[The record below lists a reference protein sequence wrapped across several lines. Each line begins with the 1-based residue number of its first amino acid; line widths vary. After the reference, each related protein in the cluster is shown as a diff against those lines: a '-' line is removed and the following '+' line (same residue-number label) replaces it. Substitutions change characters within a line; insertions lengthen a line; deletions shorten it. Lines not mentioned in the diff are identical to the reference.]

1 MSDQLFCT
9 GIYKEGYG
17 IIPKSIMR
25 SNLSCSAKVLYA
37 YICSFTGAGNSAF
50 PSLEL
55 MCNELGMSEKKIYK
69 CRKELI
75 DNNLIAIEKKRI
87 GSKYTNNIYTIIT
100 NPISEKDIEPS
111 HFERVQNEPSQ
122 NEPVQNDRVQES
134 EETSHSCE
142 PSQNG
147 HVQNEPCPK
156 VGTISNRLINKKE
169 KEKKEKKTEFDEL
182 IEEYTDNELLKETLY
197 EFIKMRKTIK
207 AAITTTGLKRIL
219 TRLDKLASTENDKIS
234 ILDNSIMNSWKGI
247 FELKEIYAKNNVIP
261 ITTKSQKPVYEF
273 QIDKSKLGDL

>member
-1 MSDQLFCT
+1 
-9 GIYKEGYG
+9 
-17 IIPKSIMR
+17 
-25 SNLSCSAKVLYA
+25 
-37 YICSFTGAGNSAF
+37 GAGNSAF

-75 DNNLIAIEKKRI
+75 DNNLITVEKKRI

-111 HFERVQNEPSQ
+111 HFERVQNEPSKI
-122 NEPVQNDRVQES
+122 EPVQNDHVQES

-182 IEEYTDNELLKETLY
+182 IEEYTEDETLKETLY

-219 TRLDKLASTENDKIS
+219 TRLDKLASTENDKIG

-247 FELKEIYAKNNVIP
+247 FQLKDITVNSNVIP
-261 ITTKSQKPVYEF
+261 ITTKSQKPVREF
-273 QIDKSKLGDL
+273 EIDKSKLGDL

>member
-1 MSDQLFCT
+1 MSDQLFCS

-25 SNLSCSAKVLYA
+25 SNLSCGAKVLYA

-111 HFERVQNEPSQ
+111 HFERVQNEPSKI
-122 NEPVQNDRVQES
+122 EPVQNDHVQES

-182 IEEYTDNELLKETLY
+182 IEEYTENESLKETLY

-219 TRLDKLASTENDKIS
+219 TRLDKLASTDIDKIS

-247 FELKEIYAKNNVIP
+247 FELKGIDAKNNVIP

>member
-25 SNLSCSAKVLYA
+25 SNLSCGAKVLYA

-111 HFERVQNEPSQ
+111 HFGRVQNEPSRI
-122 NEPVQNDRVQES
+122 EPVQNDHVQES

-169 KEKKEKKTEFDEL
+169 KEKTEFDKL
-182 IEEYTDNELLKETLY
+182 IEDYTENESLKETLY

-219 TRLDKLASTENDKIS
+219 TRLDKLASTDIDKIS

-247 FELKEIYAKNNVIP
+247 FELKGIDAKNKVIP
-261 ITTKSQKPVYEF
+261 ITTKSQKPVREF
-273 QIDKSKLGDL
+273 EIDKSKLGDL

>member
-25 SNLSCSAKVLYA
+25 SNLSCGAKALYA

-100 NPISEKDIEPS
+100 NPISEKDIEPIK
-111 HFERVQNEPSQ
+111 

-134 EETSHSCE
+134 KETSHSCE

-169 KEKKEKKTEFDEL
+169 KRKTEFDEL
-182 IEEYTDNELLKETLY
+182 IEDYTDNESLRETLY

-207 AAITTTGLKRIL
+207 ATITTTGLKRIL
-219 TRLDKLASTENDKIS
+219 KRLDKLASTDIDKIS

-247 FELKEIYAKNNVIP
+247 FPLKDITANSNVIP
-261 ITTKSQKPVYEF
+261 ITTKSQKPVCEF
-273 QIDKSKLGDL
+273 EIDKSKLGDL

>member
-25 SNLSCSAKVLYA
+25 SNLSCGAKVLYA

-55 MCNELGMSEKKIYK
+55 ICNELGMSEKKIYK

-111 HFERVQNEPSQ
+111 HFERVQNEPSK

-134 EETSHSCE
+134 KEISRSCE

-169 KEKKEKKTEFDEL
+169 KEKKTEFDKL
-182 IEEYTDNELLKETLY
+182 IEEYTENEILKETLY

-219 TRLDKLASTENDKIS
+219 NRLDKLASTENDKIS

-247 FELKEIYAKNNVIP
+247 FPLKDITVNSNVIP
-261 ITTKSQKPVYEF
+261 ITTKSQKPVREF